1 MKLPIPDLELQKR
14 RRTFLAGIL
23 CLGVTVFSLTAC
35 RSLDLPLVSGNRPR
49 VSPSPV
55 AYLVAKEGGQVVP
68 QSMGNPPGPILTIAP
83 LPDGDFL
90 AGVGPIGDVETGFE
104 WRLYRGRDD
113 RWERLA
119 WPPEAIPRSLH
130 AAPAGDLLFVVPRS
144 DALFGRGQAWG
155 LMRSADGGRSWQ
167 QALNGLDDPYVMG
180 LAFSPV
186 RPALLP
192 ELEASPISVI
202 TPTVISPQHTPQAQP
217 GSVVQPG
224 AEEPGLDGNTYTMFA
239 VTWYSGVY
247 RSTDAGETWEAML
260 PDGTRMEPSGGANPH
275 DLAVA
280 VSPDYDDA
288 SGAGMLIASFSRG
301 LHRLD
306 AGAGAWQTIP
316 LTVTAAVKDFDPPEA
331 QLAAGAIAFS
341 PAFTLDNTIYL
352 YSGYAG
358 IFRSSDRGQTWHL
371 SSRRL
376 DLPPPFVRNFYL
388 AAASTDEVY
397 VLLDSEETD
406 PALNLPV
413 RILYRSQDGGRS
425 WETLRDPPTLGWV
438 SAFALSR
445 DEAGQVTLHLGG
457 SRGDITSRPADVLSW
472 K

>member
-1 MKLPIPDLELQKR
+1 
-14 RRTFLAGIL
+14 
-23 CLGVTVFSLTAC
+23 V
-35 RSLDLPLVSGNRPR
+35 GN
-49 VSPSPV
+49 
-55 AYLVAKEGGQVVP
+55 
-68 QSMGNPPGPILTIAP
+68 
-83 LPDGDFL
+83 
-90 AGVGPIGDVETGFE
+90 
-104 WRLYRGRDD
+104 
-113 RWERLA
+113 
-119 WPPEAIPRSLH
+119 
-130 AAPAGDLLFVVPRS
+130 LLFVVPRS

-167 QALNGLDDPYVMG
+167 QALNGLDDPYVMS

-186 RPALLP
+186 HPPLLP

-202 TPTVISPQHTPQAQP
+202 TPTAISTQHTPQAQP

-224 AEEPGLDGNTYTMFA
+224 AEEPGLDGSTYTMFA

-260 PDGTRMEPSGGANPH
+260 PDGTSVEPSGGANPH

-288 SGAGMLIASFSRG
+288 AGAGILMASFSRG

-306 AGAGAWQTIP
+306 TGAGAWQTIP
-316 LTVTAAVKDFDPPEA
+316 LTVTAAAEDFDPPEA

-341 PAFTLDNTIYL
+341 PAFTRDNTIYL

-358 IFRSSDRGQTWHL
+358 IFRSRDRGQTWQL
-371 SSRRL
+371 ASRRL
-376 DLPPPFVRNFYL
+376 DLPPPFVTDFYL

-445 DEAGQVTLHLGG
+445 DAAGQVLLHLGG
-457 SRGDITSRPADVLSW
+457 SRGGITSQPADVLSW